1 MKLYD
6 AAISSASARVRIA
19 LALKGLQADRIP
31 VGIVGEGAENRQ
43 PAYLGVN
50 PQGLVPA
57 LQTDDGALLT
67 QSLAIV
73 EYLDEVYRAAPLL
86 PADPAARAWVRAFV
100 LAVLAETH
108 ALVTPRVIN
117 RLSRLPGADGT
128 TAPAWRRHWTEEGI
142 DALEALLARRHAAAP
157 SRYCAGDTPGLADV
171 FLFPQALNAARLGL
185 PLARWPHV
193 DAIMQ
198 RLAQISAF
206 ADNAQ
211 APVMAMSV
219 APPARLPAG
228 CAG

>member
-6 AAISSASARVRIA
+6 AAISSAAARVRIA
-19 LALKGLQADRIP
+19 LALKGLQVDRIP
-31 VGIVGEGAENRQ
+31 VEIVGEGAENRR
-43 PAYLGVN
+43 PAYRDVN

-57 LQTDDGALLT
+57 LLTDDGVLLT

-73 EYLDEVYRAAPLL
+73 EYLDEIHPQVPLL
-86 PADPAARAWVRAFV
+86 PADAATRAWVRAFVLAV

-117 RLSRLPGADGT
+117 HLATMPGCDES

-142 DALEALLARRHAAAP
+142 DALEALLARRHAVTP
-157 SRYCAGDTPGLADV
+157 SRFCAGATPGLADV
-171 FLFPQALNAARLGL
+171 FLFPQALNAARVGL

-193 DAIMQ
+193 EAIVA
-198 RLAQISAF
+198 RLTDIPAF

-211 APVMAMSV
+211 V
-219 APPARLPAG
+219 ALQR
-228 CAG
+228 